1 MLDPLLVEVDLDLLL
16 LLRCWSSLP
25 LDLSVGQLCW
35 EPVGDAGSAAGGGGS
50 GSMAAE
56 RE

>member
-1 MLDPLLVEVDLDLLL
+1 
-16 LLRCWSSLP
+16 
-25 LDLSVGQLCW
+25 LCW

-56 RE
+56 REVYFTVATSMV